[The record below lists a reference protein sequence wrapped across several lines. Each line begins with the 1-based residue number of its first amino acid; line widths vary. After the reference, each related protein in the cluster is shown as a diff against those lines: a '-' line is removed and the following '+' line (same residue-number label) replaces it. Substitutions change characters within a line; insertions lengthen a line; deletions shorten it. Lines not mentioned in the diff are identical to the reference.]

1 MRIIAFGDSFTYG
14 HGLKDCL
21 KDSYMP
27 GDKPSKFTYVS
38 LLAEK
43 LGCELFNFSLPG
55 NSNHAIW
62 YQATLGESLRQ
73 HEYHKDDIV
82 IVSWSF
88 TNRFAFSND
97 VDSISAITKFG
108 RYKLYFDKVEKQ
120 FTYKT
125 DFTRQEQQKQH
136 KMFKNLYREY
146 HSDIQGQL
154 QLAQQMTHLQSF
166 LENKVKTVIHSSVDK
181 LSYLTTSLIPN
192 IDVPF
197 VWHTDVQDRS
207 KALDGNHPGEAAH
220 QEVAEIYNS
229 ILQERKII
237 I

>member
-14 HGLKDCL
+14 HGLQDCV
-21 KDSYMP
+21 KNSYEP
-27 GDKPSKFTYVS
+27 GDKPSKFAYVS

-62 YQATLGESLRQ
+62 YEATLGENLRQ
-73 HEYHKDDIV
+73 LKYHKDDIV
-82 IVSWSF
+82 IAAWSF
-88 TNRFAFSND
+88 TNRYAFSDD
-97 VDSISAITKFG
+97 VDSINAITKFG
-108 RYKLYFDKVEKQ
+108 RYKLYFDKVEQ
-120 FTYKT
+120 RFIHTNNI
-125 DFTRQEQQKQH
+125 TRQERQKQH
-136 KMFKNLYREY
+136 KMFRSLYRDY

-154 QLAQQMTHLQSF
+154 QLAQQITHLQSF
-166 LENKVKTVIHSSVDK
+166 LENRVKTVIHSSIDEV
-181 LSYLTTSLIPN
+181 SYLTTSLIPN

-197 VWHTDVQDRS
+197 TWATDVENRTRAS
-207 KALDGNHPGEAAH
+207 DGAHPGEAAH
-220 QEVAEIYNS
+220 REVAEIYSS